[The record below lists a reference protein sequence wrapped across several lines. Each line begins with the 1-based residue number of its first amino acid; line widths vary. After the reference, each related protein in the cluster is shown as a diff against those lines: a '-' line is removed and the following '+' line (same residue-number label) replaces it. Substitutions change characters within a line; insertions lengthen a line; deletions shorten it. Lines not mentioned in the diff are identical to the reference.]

1 MIDWDIV
8 MTPGYAI
15 LTAVGYIAFVIM
27 IFMLKA
33 MGHSGFMP
41 LWVKIVTVLA
51 IPVIAYIFTYMHS
64 S

>member
-15 LTAVGYIAFVIM
+15 LVAVGYIAFVIM
-27 IFMLKA
+27 VFGLKA
-33 MGHSGFMP
+33 MEYSNIMP
-41 LWVKIVTVLA
+41 LWVKIMTVFA
-51 IPVIAYIFTYMHS
+51 IPVIAYIFVYMNS